1 MQIIHIE
8 REKRYATCYY
18 FKDGVIHS
26 LCTSNQDWQN
36 LFGVTGPDNETA
48 LEGCWLVMISKNPGS
63 EDSGYIDLIIDKPE
77 LAQLFKPFMNNVEIT
92 VLHDALNISV

>member
-1 MQIIHIE
+1 MQIIHIVK
-8 REKRYATCYY
+8 EKRYATCYY

-48 LEGCWLVMISKNPGS
+48 LEGCWLAMISNNPGS
-63 EDSGYIDLIIDKPE
+63 EDSGYIDLIIDNPD
-77 LAQLFKPFMNNVEIT
+77 LAVKFKPFMKPIEIKE
-92 VLHDALNISV
+92 LNYALN